1 MTNIANKKYILNL
14 YLSGHSFLYIFSKAS
29 LPWIKYCINAAM
41 SDVFQRKFRE
51 ISRVSKG
58 WFMEISRV
66 FQDCFERGFKK
77 NFSTFLGVSRVFQG
91 WTREFQGNFKKMLQY
106 LGRRRACLNKIL
118 YCIELLKWRDQGISR
133 STKMLVVINILV
145 VISLR
150 ERFREEKMKNF
161 FQGWFGQHWTN
172 FLLFFFGGGDRFKV
186 VYFL

>member
-1 MTNIANKKYILNL
+1 MTSIANKKYVLNL

-77 NFSTFLGVSRVFQG
+77 NFSTFVGVSRVFQG

-150 ERFREEKMKNF
+150 EGFKKKKKLVEQAGAELC
-161 FQGWFGQHWTN
+161 QAQHS
-172 FLLFFFGGGDRFKV
+172 LG
-186 VYFL
+186 